1 MQIDEINEQ
10 LKALDEHSAVVALS
24 DAVSA
29 PAVPQQEEKP
39 CSAPATTAETAS
51 AASAFP
57 FLSATSSH
65 AAASDGVRE
74 SGGPGEA
81 ATLGLP
87 AASATDGGSAFAFL
101 MAAGTSKTNGAPE
114 ASWVPLQISRA
125 RGEPEPVA
133 PDGRDQRRADGG
145 TMLHVLPCLPTRS
158 ARQPSQPLASSMV
171 VLPQQRESIRGAS
184 AGKSQLLDLFSKRL
198 LKRL

>member
-1 MQIDEINEQ
+1 MQFAVQVQIDEINEQ

-133 PDGRDQRRADGG
+133 PDGRDQRRADGADDAA
-145 TMLHVLPCLPTRS
+145 RS
-158 ARQPSQPLASSMV
+158 SLLADSF
-171 VLPQQRESIRGAS
+171 S
-184 AGKSQLLDLFSKRL
+184 APAQSAFGFLNGGPPATAGEHPGSVGGEKSAFGFIQ
-198 LKRL
+198 